1 MGRQTMQILVLWTA
15 WGNLK
20 TTCFLW
26 ACTCTAI
33 NFSSTSNV
41 SIFCK
46 NFLKILYDI
55 SLRIMGSQNWW
66 FGDPR
71 TLLYRVKPLHRRV
84 QWFLGLYL
92 NLIYFFV
99 VFWIYSRSQALQN
112 ATNPTKLGAGNS
124 NLLKTFA
131 QKNLGEDDLHP
142 FWRGHHMFQRGW
154 WFNHQTRKSH
164 THPNQNKT
172 DPMAHVIGF
181 LRGGLWFT

>member
-1 MGRQTMQILVLWTA
+1 MQIPVLWTA

-20 TTCFLW
+20 KTCFLW
-26 ACTCTAI
+26 ACTCTDI

-41 SIFCK
+41 SICWN

-92 NLIYFFV
+92 NLIYLFV
-99 VFWIYSRSQALQN
+99 LFWIYSRSQALQN
-112 ATNPTKLGAGNS
+112 PTNPTELGAGNS
-124 NLLKTFA
+124 NLEKNILTP
-131 QKNLGEDDLHP
+131 KNLGEDDLSP
-142 FWRGHHMFQRGW
+142 IVTRTSYFSRGLVVQP
-154 WFNHQTRKSH
+154 
-164 THPNQNKT
+164 PN
-172 DPMAHVIGF
+172 
-181 LRGGLWFT
+181 